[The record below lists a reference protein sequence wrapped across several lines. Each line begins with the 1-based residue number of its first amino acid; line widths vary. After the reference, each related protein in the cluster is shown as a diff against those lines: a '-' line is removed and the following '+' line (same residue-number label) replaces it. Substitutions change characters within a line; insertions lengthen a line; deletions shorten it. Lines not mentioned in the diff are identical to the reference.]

1 MKITKFFFFLSAMAA
16 TTRYMLL
23 SSPQKG
29 MVYYVRMN
37 NVEEESMG
45 KSVAEVSLF
54 ACGKP
59 QGIAVDQSRGILYVA
74 DAETNSI
81 IGTEL
86 SVMPDGALISGPKVV
101 IRSSANALWVSVDS
115 EGNLFY
121 SRTQTKELMMMSAAS
136 ARSVLAGGIAP
147 TQPVELYA
155 ANGTP
160 PVLKV
165 RTPHGIFVDDANL
178 YWVNGAVGE
187 GVLLRGLEKPSAENK
202 QLDIKV
208 IQKDGEGG
216 FGVCGSQDN
225 IYYTSKEHVFGVPKK
240 GGKVTVLSTILL
252 QPRGCSWDG
261 SGGLWVADKDGQIF
275 RFPSDIL
282 VTEAPREILL
292 HVGSAYDLTLFVASG
307 TAMHGFLVAILVVV
321 WIHI

>member
-1 MKITKFFFFLSAMAA
+1 MKITKFLLFLSAVAGA

-29 MVYYVRMN
+29 MVYYIRMN

-45 KSVAEVSLF
+45 KPVSEISLF

-59 QGIAVDQSRGILYVA
+59 QGIAVDQSRSILYVA

-86 SVMPDGALISGPKVV
+86 SVMPDGSLISGPKVP
-101 IRSSANALWVSVDS
+101 IKSSTKALWISVDS
-115 EGNLFY
+115 HGNLFY
-121 SRTQTKELMMMSAAS
+121 SRTQTKEIMMISAATAS
-136 ARSVLAGGIAP
+136 SVFQGKIAP
-147 TQPVELYA
+147 SQPVQLYA
-155 ANGTP
+155 ANGMP
-160 PVLKV
+160 PILKV
-165 RTPHGIFVDDANL
+165 RTPHGVYVDDTNL
-178 YWVNGAVGE
+178 YWVNGAIGE
-187 GVLLRGLEKPSAENK
+187 GVLMRGLEKPSDLKE
-202 QLDIKV
+202 LDIKV
-208 IQKDGEGG
+208 MQKDGGAA
-216 FGVCGSQDN
+216 FGVCGSPEH
-225 IYYTSKEHVFGVPKK
+225 IYYTSKEHVFGIPKD
-240 GGKVTVLSTILL
+240 GGNVTILSTVLL

-292 HVGSAYDLTLFVASG
+292 QVGSAYDLTLFVVSG
-307 TAMHGFLVAILVVV
+307 TPMHGFMFTLFFVI
-321 WIHI
+321 WIHV